1 MSPVQLSAHIKRT
14 IKEVIV
20 ARYLGA
26 VCKLCRR
33 EKAKLFLK
41 GERCFTPK
49 CAFERR
55 SPASGEYREG
65 RGRLSDYGVQLRE
78 RQKARRISG
87 ILEKQF
93 RKYFKMAER
102 RKGLPGEN
110 LLRLLECRLDNIVF
124 LLGFASSRNQARQLV
139 RHRHIRVNGRCVNI
153 PSYQVRVGDRIS
165 LDERSKALEIV
176 KVALAKAKER
186 GIPSWIGYE
195 EATNTGTI
203 LQLPK
208 REEISIPVQEQLIVE
223 LYSK

>member
-1 MSPVQLSAHIKRT
+1 M
-14 IKEVIV
+14 
-20 ARYLGA
+20 ARYLGP

-55 SPASGEYREG
+55 SSPSGEFREV
-65 RGRLSDYGVQLRE
+65 RERLSGYGVELRE
-78 RQKARRISG
+78 KQKARRISG

-93 RKYFKMAER
+93 RKYFRMAER

-110 LLRLLECRLDNIVF
+110 LLRLLECRLDNVVF
-124 LLGFASSRNQARQLV
+124 LLGFASSRNLARQLV

-165 LDERSKALEIV
+165 LDEGSKNLEII
-176 KVALAKAKER
+176 KVAQEKAKER
-186 GIPSWIGYE
+186 GIPPWMGFD

>member
-1 MSPVQLSAHIKRT
+1 M
-14 IKEVIV
+14 
-20 ARYLGA
+20 ARYRGS

-55 SPASGEYREG
+55 VAPPGEHREV
-65 RGRLSDYGVQLRE
+65 RERLSRYGVQLRE
-78 RQKARRISG
+78 KQRARRISG

-93 RKYFKMAER
+93 RRYFEIAER
-102 RKGLPGEN
+102 KKGLPGEN

-153 PSYQVRVGDRIS
+153 PSYQVRVGDKIS
-165 LDERSKALEIV
+165 MDEKIKDLEIV
-176 KVALAKAKER
+176 KAAQEKAKER
-186 GIPSWIGYE
+186 GIPAWMGFE
-195 EATNTGTI
+195 ESTNTGTI
-203 LQLPK
+203 LELPK
-208 REEISIPVQEQLIVE
+208 REEISIPVQEQLIIE

>member
-1 MSPVQLSAHIKRT
+1 
-14 IKEVIV
+14 V
-20 ARYLGA
+20 ARYLGP

-55 SPASGEYREG
+55 SSASGEYREV
-65 RGRLSDYGVQLRE
+65 RERLSRYGVELRE
-78 RQKARRISG
+78 KQKARRISG

-93 RKYFKMAER
+93 RKYFRTAER

-165 LDERSKALEIV
+165 LDEGSKNLEIV
-176 KVALAKAKER
+176 KVAQEKAKQR
-186 GIPSWIGYE
+186 GVPPWLGFD

-203 LQLPK
+203 LHFPK